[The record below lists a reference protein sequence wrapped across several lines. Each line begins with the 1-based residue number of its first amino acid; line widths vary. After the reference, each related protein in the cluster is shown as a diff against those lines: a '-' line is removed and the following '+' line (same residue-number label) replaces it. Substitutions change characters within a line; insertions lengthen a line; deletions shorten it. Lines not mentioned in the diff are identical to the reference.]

1 MAEEKK
7 KCAYP
12 ACNCLVGKGKYCSQ
26 CCNLLRQTVEPYQPM
41 DFSSFD

>member
-12 ACNCLVGKGKYCSQ
+12 ACNCLVEKGRYCNQ
-26 CCNLLRQTVEPYQPM
+26 CCNLLRQTLARVQFILPP
-41 DFSSFD
+41 